1 MTMSTCKFICKTGKQ
16 CSRKATHKFCAFHNT
31 DKPKIGKVSEICT
44 AICSNGKKCMR
55 KCCIGIQF
63 CGTHKPFSEIVAVS
77 DIKPNTITC
86 AHSVFVEDIDGIAYY
101 MDSHGN
107 VFNAEDILRQSLT
120 PRIIAKYSRNVCGE
134 FILDFSK
141 Q

>member
-1 MTMSTCKFICKTGKQ
+1 MTMNMCNFICKNGKQ
-16 CSRKATHKFCAFHNT
+16 CSRKATQEFCAFHSA
-31 DKPKIGKVSEICT
+31 DKPKIEKVSETCT

-63 CGTHKPFSEIVAVS
+63 CGTHKPFSETVD
-77 DIKPNTITC
+77 DIAKTNTPMC
-86 AHSVFVEDIDGIAYY
+86 SHSVFVEDIDGIAYY

-107 VFNAEDILRQSLT
+107 VFSAEDILRQSVA
-120 PRIIAKYSRNVCGE
+120 PRIIAKYSRNVSGE
-134 FILDFSK
+134 YLLEFNK